1 MYLMEAGTFLRIFCM
16 GHRLSQSSTRV
27 NPQPTI
33 QPSIC
38 HPPAHLGTLSS
49 QSRMRPKVSPLF
61 QSSLVSAPS
70 KHPSA
75 RELHRCQKSLQLS
88 HIRLRFLL
96 GLWRSSRYLFGTPS
110 PPSPSRLSLELPAQ
124 RNLRTSTH
132 ENNSTCVLDTGCA
145 AAPRGESPEIG
156 ATTHDRPPVRL
167 WPSPSPYVSGCF
179 SRPLLPSISASASL
193 ASALLYLPLPHTLS
207 HSIHNSEP

>member
-110 PPSPSRLSLELPAQ
+110 PP
-124 RNLRTSTH
+124 
-132 ENNSTCVLDTGCA
+132 
-145 AAPRGESPEIG
+145 
-156 ATTHDRPPVRL
+156 
-167 WPSPSPYVSGCF
+167 F
-179 SRPLLPSISASASL
+179 SISSFA
-193 ASALLYLPLPHTLS
+193 
-207 HSIHNSEP
+207 